1 MPGVNSRHWDSII
14 DALAGGP
21 IEDSSGLATQKLVAI
36 TGHEST
42 NALAKIL
49 RRMEEA
55 GLIERDISGRRTTR
69 IALTQAAMDENRH
82 TAPAPVQESSPNGDT
97 PAMSADG
104 DIDYDLLA
112 AALLAKALK
121 ATQAQEA
128 SAGAKDA
135 EARARKAEARLAI
148 AEADAQGARAKAA
161 ELEAT
166 IRAMEHNLK
175 ALQAALDKPQRREGT
190 PVRDRLDAGTKRELD
205 ALMRALPTRRG

>member
-14 DALAGGP
+14 DALAEGP
-21 IEDSSGLATQKLVAI
+21 IIDPSGLATQKLMAA

-42 NALAKIL
+42 NSLAKIL

-55 GLIERDISGRRTTR
+55 GVIERDIAGRRTTR
-69 IALTQAAMDENRH
+69 IALTAATLDEIQH
-82 TAPAPVQESSPNGDT
+82 SEPAPVQELSR
-97 PAMSADG
+97 AEAAQDG
-104 DIDYDLLA
+104 VDYDLLA

-135 EARARKAEARLAI
+135 EARARKAEARVAI
-148 AEADAQGARAKAA
+148 AEADAQAARAKAA

-166 IRAMEHNLK
+166 IRALEHNLK
-175 ALQAALDKPQRREGT
+175 ALQAALDKPAKRTGTSVREH
-190 PVRDRLDAGTKRELD
+190 LDAASRRELD
-205 ALMRALPTRRG
+205 QLMRALPTRRG

>member
-21 IEDSSGLATQKLVAI
+21 IIDSSGLATQKLLAV
-36 TGHEST
+36 TGHESV

-55 GLIERDISGRRTTR
+55 GVIERDIAGRRTTR
-69 IALTQAAMDENRH
+69 IALTAASLADLPAAP
-82 TAPAPVQESSPNGDT
+82 APAPVAAAPASLNGD
-97 PAMSADG
+97 G
-104 DIDYDLLA
+104 GIDYDLLA

-128 SAGAKDA
+128 SAAGKDA
-135 EARARKAEARLAI
+135 EARVRKAEARVAI
-148 AEADAQGARAKAA
+148 AEADAQAARAKTA

-166 IRAMEHNLK
+166 VRAMEHNLK
-175 ALQAALDKPQRREGT
+175 ALQTALDKPQRREGT
-190 PVRDRLDAGTKRELD
+190 PVRDRLDAATKRELD
-205 ALMRALPTRRG
+205 QLMRALPSRR